1 MIVDRYAP
9 RDKILREKVIV
20 FMKCKAM
27 EVVDEEDWDNL
38 MDSSP
43 DLVKEVVKATAS

>member
-1 MIVDRYAP
+1 MYQDQN
-9 RDKILREKVIV
+9 LREKVIM
-20 FMKCKAM
+20 FMQCKAM